1 MGVSVLKGW
10 GLSVEGEGG
19 GGGWRGWG
27 RGAAVRGVYALDLLA
42 GFGGDELVVD
52 EEADGLGV
60 FTAVGR
66 CEGDGEVGHDVRR

>member
-10 GLSVEGEGG
+10 GLSVEGEGRS
-19 GGGWRGWG
+19 GGWRAWG
-27 RGAAVRGVYALDLLA
+27 RGATVRGVYALDLLA

-60 FTAVGR
+60 FTAVRR